1 MSGVNYVTVCPHIK
15 KLQFSRIVRAVRT
28 NMNSR
33 NEVLSVRNTNTV
45 AVIFFIFCAQSKH
58 YENTIFVPNKATVGT
73 SQ

>member
-33 NEVLSVRNTNTV
+33 NEVLSVRNTKYSCGN
-45 AVIFFIFCAQSKH
+45 IFYFLRARF
-58 YENTIFVPNKATVGT
+58 
-73 SQ
+73 